1 MDESSM
7 LLLRYSSYKKYDFIR
22 EHKNIIHKK
31 GSVWM
36 LKVGKCVPEN
46 KLQKMYENGGVIYLR
61 SPKNEGEKFYKATI
75 KAYYLGEPKRNM
87 IFPQYYNEMLNDED
101 LWLVDS
107 LRGTWFEVVEIKE
120 IAQAQAER
128 LKLVSNGKRAVDV
141 LSCTRSS
148 MLYVNE

>member
-1 MDESSM
+1 MDENSM

-22 EHKNIIHKK
+22 EHNSIIKNK

-36 LKVGKCVPEN
+36 LKVEKCIPEN
-46 KLQKMYENGGVIYLR
+46 KLQKMYEYGGVMYLR
-61 SPKNEGEKFYKATI
+61 SPKIEGEKFYKAII
-75 KAYYLGEPKRNM
+75 KAYYSGEPKRNM
-87 IFPQYYNEMLNDED
+87 IFPKYYDEMLNDED

-107 LRGTWFEVVEIKE
+107 LSGTWFEIVEIKE
-120 IAQAQAER
+120 ISKTQAER